1 MYFLLAGVVHRFVYL
16 KYGLA
21 AVLVFVGAK
30 MMLVDVYKVP
40 ITISL
45 GVIGTLIAA
54 SIIAS
59 LRVRPNDSANLAP
72 AAESEPVAQGRTG
85 REEIHLSDVA

>member
-21 AVLVFVGAK
+21 AVLIFVGAK
-30 MMLVDVYKVP
+30 MMLVDVYKIPVS
-40 ITISL
+40 ISL
-45 GVIGTLIAA
+45 AVVAGLIAT

-59 LRVRPNDSANLAP
+59 LRAAPQGSNDRASAAGPLRREAD
-72 AAESEPVAQGRTG
+72 AAEAT
-85 REEIHLSDVA
+85 

>member
-1 MYFLLAGVVHRFVYL
+1 MYFLLAGVVHRFTYL

-40 ITISL
+40 VVASL
-45 GVIGTLIAA
+45 VVIATLIGGAIIVSLVRGGKVEIPGAPVQA
-54 SIIAS
+54 S
-59 LRVRPNDSANLAP
+59 
-72 AAESEPVAQGRTG
+72 RTEG
-85 REEIHLSDVA
+85 